1 MSRPLRIDF
10 NCDLGEGCGDDAAIA
25 PHISSASLAC
35 GFHAGGP
42 LQMRE
47 AVTVCL
53 RHGVAVGAHPSL
65 PDREGFGR
73 RVLATTPEQVHA
85 DTLYQL
91 GALAAF
97 VRAAGGRLH
106 HAKPHGALYNLAA
119 RDAAIAEAVATA
131 VRDFDPDLIL
141 YGLAHSALTAAG
153 ERAGLRVAH
162 EVFAER
168 RYEADGTLTPRG
180 QPGALIDSL
189 DEALAQVRGMLREGI
204 VVARTGERVPIRAD
218 TLCLHGDRPDAAA
231 FARALREALQAEG
244 FGIAPPFSA
253 PD

>member
-10 NCDLGEGCGDDAAIA
+10 NCDLGEGCGDDGMIA

-35 GFHAGGP
+35 GFHAGDP
-42 LQMRE
+42 MLMRE
-47 AVTVCL
+47 AVRTCL
-53 RHGVAVGAHPSL
+53 AHDVAIGAHPSL
-65 PDREGFGR
+65 LDREGFGR
-73 RVLATTPEQVHA
+73 RELAVTPDQVYA
-85 DTLYQL
+85 QTLYQL
-91 GALAAF
+91 GSLGAL
-97 VRAAGGRLH
+97 VHAAGARMH

-119 RDAAIAEAVATA
+119 RDPAIAEAIAAA

-153 ERAGLRVAH
+153 DRAGLRVAH

-168 RYEADGTLTPRG
+168 RYEADGLLTPRG
-180 QPGALIDSL
+180 QPGAVIDSL
-189 DEALAQVRGMLREGI
+189 DEALTQVRGMLREGI

-244 FGIAPPFSA
+244 VSVAAPFHA